1 MPAESRLCPISAHAV
16 ASSDG
21 CYRTA
26 RSDMSIC
33 RSPAGISLE
42 ALVYNYD
49 GNVFASYEGR
59 MLAEIG
65 DRTLELGDLQT
76 DDYQSLILSDKLVS
90 LIGDT
95 LAQ

>member
-1 MPAESRLCPISAHAV
+1 
-16 ASSDG
+16 
-21 CYRTA
+21 
-26 RSDMSIC
+26 MSIC

-76 DDYQSLILSDKLVS
+76 DDYRSLILSDKLVS